1 MNDIHFDEVVDTYL
15 DENLKEIMQ
24 DDEVMDE
31 LNDLFIL
38 IPCQIGGYPFF
49 TQNDPRQEDSN
60 EVLLFQLDSQ
70 DHILWGDSGVGNF
83 FISKED
89 LKNKD
94 FSHVRYYWDCY

>member
-1 MNDIHFDEVVDTYL
+1 
-15 DENLKEIMQ
+15 MQ

-31 LNDLFIL
+31 LNDLFTL

-49 TQNDPRQEDSN
+49 TQYDPRQEDNN

-89 LKNKD
+89 LIKILVM
-94 FSHVRYYWDCY
+94 FAIIGIVIRCILFA